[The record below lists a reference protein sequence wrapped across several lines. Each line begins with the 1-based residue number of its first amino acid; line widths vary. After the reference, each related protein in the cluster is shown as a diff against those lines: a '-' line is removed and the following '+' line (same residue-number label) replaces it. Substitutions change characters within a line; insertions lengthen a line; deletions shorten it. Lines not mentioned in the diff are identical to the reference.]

1 MAKTKEIKLKTAV
14 KVPILVLVIDLL
26 LALTDSMTFLWGDSQ
41 KDVLISSVVVQILVL
56 ILPTLF
62 YCRLTQLS
70 FTRKLKLKFFSP
82 GRIILLI
89 SLLGVMIC
97 GSLLINLVCYSLAG
111 RTGQFSASS
120 AYALSEQVGGM
131 NPLYVLLAFCLVP
144 AVCEEFVFR
153 GVVLSEYSGDGP
165 WAGVLLSALLFA
177 MSHFHLLELPS
188 YLFCGIVLAGA
199 VYATKS
205 LYAAILLHFANNLF
219 SIYVAPYIW
228 TVVLEPKGP
237 LFTGFLIA
245 TVFLFCLAISFREA
259 ESAYYEYAYDPAY
272 ADPMVR
278 TGGAG
283 KLLRALASPTLIL
296 CALLFLIVTLLT
308 G

>member
-1 MAKTKEIKLKTAV
+1 MAKTKDLKMKTSV
-14 KVPILVLVIDLL
+14 KVPILILVIYFL
-26 LALTDSMTFLWGDSQ
+26 LALTNSLTTLWGESQ
-41 KDVLISSVVVQILVL
+41 KDVLISAVVMQILVF

-62 YCRLTQLS
+62 YSRLTHLS

-82 GRIILLI
+82 GRIVLLI

-97 GSLLINLVCYSLAG
+97 GSLLINLVCYALAG
-111 RTGQFSASS
+111 QTGQFSSSS

-131 NPLYVLLAFCLVP
+131 NPIYVLLAFCLVP

-153 GVVLSEYSGDGP
+153 GVVLSEYSGDG
-165 WAGVLLSALLFA
+165 ALTGVILSALLFA

-188 YLFCGIVLAGA
+188 FLFCGIVLAGS

-228 TVVLEPKGP
+228 TVVLEPRGP

-245 TVFLFCLAISFREA
+245 TVFLFSLAVSFREA
-259 ESAYYEYAYDPAY
+259 EAAYYEYAYDPAY

-278 TGGAG
+278 TGGG
-283 KLLRALASPTLIL
+283 RLLRAIASPTLIL
-296 CALLFLIVTLLT
+296 CALFFLIVTLMT